1 MNIIKLR
8 AFNFKKFQ
16 FLEIDFKP
24 NTNVIVGDN
33 ESGKSSILLAIDL
46 VLSGSRSKVETLGL
60 DTLFNNETV
69 QDFFKTNTYETLPSL
84 TIELYFDN
92 ADAEY
97 YGRNNSYVK
106 DFFGISL
113 ICSPIEESS
122 KDISEVLKDKNSNFP
137 FEYYSIQ
144 FIKFGGTPYLGFRR
158 EFKHIL
164 LDNTTIN
171 NEYATNSYIKTLYN
185 SSVTNSEKNKHLFEY
200 RNYKI
205 NFRETVLKDLNNKV
219 GEGKYAFSIKSNTK
233 SNLETDLTITE
244 ENIDLQ
250 NRGKGRQCFIKTEFA
265 LQKNDNE
272 LDFILLEEPEN
283 HLSHIH
289 MHNLISRL
297 NESKNKQLFIAT
309 HSNMISSRLDLRNSI
324 LLNSNSK
331 ASIDLTN
338 LSEDTA
344 KFFIKAPDNNVL
356 ELILSKKVILV
367 EGDAEYILTEKFFET
382 ITGKKPYQLNVHIIS
397 VGGTSFKRYME
408 VANLLGIKTAI
419 IRDNDGNYEN
429 NCVDNY
435 KNYISKYSQL
445 FYETNNSIST
455 FEISLYQLNTKI
467 CDELFSPGL
476 RTRTVQQL
484 MLDEKTDCA
493 YELLEK
499 KGNELVV
506 PQYIIDSILW
516 LTKDLF

>member
-1 MNIIKLR
+1 MNITKLR

-16 FLEIDFKP
+16 FLEVDFKP

-60 DTLFNNETV
+60 DTLFNNDIV
-69 QDFFKTNTYETLPSL
+69 QNFFETNTYETLPSL
-84 TIELYFDN
+84 KIELYFDK

-97 YGRNNSYVK
+97 CGRNNSFTK
-106 DFFGISL
+106 DYFGISL

-122 KDISEVLKDKNSNFP
+122 KDITEVLKDKSANFP
-137 FEYYSIQ
+137 FEYYSIS

-164 LDNTTIN
+164 LDNTSIN

-205 NFRETVLKDLNNKV
+205 NYRETVLKDLNNKV
-219 GEGKYAFSIKSNTK
+219 GDGKYAFSIKNNTK

-265 LQKNDNE
+265 LQKNDKE

-289 MHNLISRL
+289 MHNLISGL

-324 LLNSNSK
+324 LLNSNSE
-331 ASIDLTN
+331 ASIDLTH
-338 LSEDTA
+338 LTEETA
-344 KFFIKAPDNNVL
+344 KFFIKAPDNNIL
-356 ELILSKKVILV
+356 EFILSKKVILV
-367 EGDAEYILTEKFFET
+367 EGDAEYILTEKFFE
-382 ITGKKPYQLNVHIIS
+382 IVTGKKPHQLNVNIIS

-408 VANLLGIKTAI
+408 VSNLLKIKTAI
-419 IRDNDGNYEN
+419 IRDNDGNFEN
-429 NCVDNY
+429 NCVENY
-435 KNYISKYSQL
+435 KKHISKYAQL
-445 FYETNNSIST
+445 FYEKDNGINT

-499 KGNELVV
+499 KGDKLVV
-506 PQYIIDSILW
+506 PQYIKDSIEW
-516 LTKDLF
+516 LIKD

>member
-24 NTNVIVGDN
+24 NTNVIIGDN

-60 DTLFNNETV
+60 DTLFNNEVV
-69 QDFFKTNTYETLPSL
+69 QDFFKTNTFETLPSL

-92 ADAEY
+92 AGDEQF
-97 YGRNNSYVK
+97 YGKNNSFGN
-106 DFFGISL
+106 DHFGISL
-113 ICSPIEESS
+113 ICSPMEESS
-122 KDISEVLKDKNSNFP
+122 KDIADLLKDKTSNFP
-137 FEYYSIQ
+137 FEYYSIS
-144 FIKFGGTPYLGFRR
+144 FIKFGGAPYFGFRKD
-158 EFKHIL
+158 FKHIL
-164 LDNTTIN
+164 LDNTSIN

-185 SSVTNSEKNKHLFEY
+185 SSVSSSEKNKHLFEY
-200 RNYKI
+200 RNYKL
-205 NFRETVLKDLNNKV
+205 NFRETILKDLNKKA
-219 GEGKYAFSIKSNTK
+219 GKGKYEFSIKSNTK

-244 ENIDLQ
+244 DNIDLQ

-289 MHNLISRL
+289 MHNLIVRL

-331 ASIDLTN
+331 ASIDLTH
-338 LSEDTA
+338 LSDDTA
-344 KFFIKAPDNNVL
+344 KFFIKAPDNYIL
-356 ELILSKKVILV
+356 EFILSKKVILV
-367 EGDAEYILTEKFFET
+367 EGDAEYILTEKFFE
-382 ITGKKPYQLNVHIIS
+382 ILTGKKPHQFNIHIVS

-408 VANLLGIKTAI
+408 IANLLQIKTAI
-419 IRDNDGNYEN
+419 IRDNDGDFQN
-429 NCVDNY
+429 NCIDNY
-435 KNYISKYSQL
+435 TSYSSKVAQL
-445 FYETNNSIST
+445 FYETDNALST

-476 RTRTVQQL
+476 RTRTVQQY

-493 YELLEK
+493 YELLDK

-506 PQYIIDSILW
+506 PQYIKDSILW
-516 LTKDLF
+516 LIED

>member
-1 MNIIKLR
+1 MYITKLR

-16 FLEIDFKP
+16 FIEIDF
-24 NTNVIVGDN
+24 NSGTNVIVGDN

-46 VLSGSRSKVETLGL
+46 VLSGSRSKVETSGL

-69 QDFFKTNTYETLPSL
+69 QSFFKTNTYDTLPVL

-92 ADAEY
+92 ADEEF
-97 YGRNNSYVK
+97 YGKNNSLAT
-106 DFFGISL
+106 DHFGISL
-113 ICSPIEESS
+113 ICQPMEESS
-122 KDISEVLKDKNSNFP
+122 KEIADILKDKTLNFP
-137 FEYYSIQ
+137 FEYYSIS
-144 FIKFGGTPYLGFRR
+144 FTKFKGNPYFGFRK
-158 EFKHIL
+158 EFKHLL

-185 SSVTNSEKNKHLFEY
+185 SSVTSSEKNKHLFEY
-200 RNYKI
+200 RNYKQ
-205 NFRETVLKDLNNKV
+205 NFRETILKDLNTKA
-219 GEGKYAFSIKSNTK
+219 GKGKYEFSIKSNTK
-233 SNLETDLTITE
+233 ANLETDLTITE
-244 ENIDLQ
+244 DNIDLQ
-250 NRGKGRQCFIKTEFA
+250 HRGKGRQCFIKTEFA

-283 HLSHIH
+283 HLSHTH
-289 MHNLISRL
+289 MHKLISRI
-297 NESKNKQLFIAT
+297 NESKNKQLFVAT

-331 ASIDLTN
+331 ASISLIH

-344 KFFIKAPDNNVL
+344 KFFIKAPDNNIL
-356 ELILSKKVILV
+356 ELILSKKTILV
-367 EGDAEYILTEKFFET
+367 EGDAEYILTERFFET
-382 ITGKKPYQLNVHIIS
+382 VTGKKPFQLNVHIIS

-408 VANLLGIKTAI
+408 VANLLQIKTAV
-419 IRDNDGNYEN
+419 IRDNDGNFEN
-429 NCVDNY
+429 NCIENY
-435 KNYISKYSQL
+435 KQYISDFAQV
-445 FYETNNSIST
+445 FYETDNAIST
-455 FEISLYQLNTKI
+455 FEISLYQLNSKI

-493 YELLEK
+493 YELLDK

-506 PQYIIDSILW
+506 PQYIIDSIVW
-516 LTKDLF
+516 LTKD

>member
-1 MNIIKLR
+1 MNITKLR

-60 DTLFNNETV
+60 DTLFNDKIV
-69 QDFFKTNTYETLPSL
+69 QDFFKTNTFEALPKL

-92 ADAEY
+92 ADVEY
-97 YGRNNSYVK
+97 YGRNNSYEN
-106 DFFGISL
+106 DLFGISL
-113 ICSPIEESS
+113 ICLPIEESS
-122 KDISEVLKDKNSNFP
+122 KDISEVLKAKNYIFP

-144 FIKFGGTPYLGFRR
+144 FIKFGGNPYLGFRR

-164 LDNTTIN
+164 LDNTTIS

-205 NFRETVLKDLNNKV
+205 KFRDTILKDLNNRV

-265 LQKNDNE
+265 LQKNDKE

-283 HLSHIH
+283 HLSHVN

-324 LLNSNSK
+324 LLNSNSE
-331 ASIDLTN
+331 ASINLSN
-338 LSEDTA
+338 LSEETA

-367 EGDAEYILTEKFFET
+367 EGDAEYILIEMFFEI
-382 ITGKKPYQLNVHIIS
+382 ITGKKTHQLGVHVIS

-408 VANLLGIKTAI
+408 VANLLKIKTAV
-419 IRDNDGNYEN
+419 IRDNDGNYQN
-429 NCVDNY
+429 NCEENY
-435 KNYISKYSQL
+435 KDYISEFSQL
-445 FYETNNSIST
+445 FYEKDNTIST
-455 FEISLYQLNTKI
+455 FEISLYKLNTKI
-467 CDELFSPGL
+467 CDELFSTRL
-476 RTRTVQQL
+476 RTRSVQQF

-499 KGNELVV
+499 KGNDLAV
-506 PQYIIDSILW
+506 PEYIANSITW
-516 LTKDLF
+516 LIKD